1 MTINDG
7 TLASIGGATPVTVG
21 SVTANNG
28 GILGST
34 STPGIIDTADLNLQA
49 GSTFD
54 EPINGPTP
62 GIGYSQ
68 VVSSGPV
75 MLTGSTLNVTLG
87 YTPAF
92 GASYDIL
99 QNTSGSPVIGTFNDL
114 PEGASITVR
123 SYKFF
128 ITYHGGTSG
137 DDVVLNTVQPS
148 PTTITSVS
156 GIDSFATL
164 HTFSGGTNGLYLY
177 GGIIEDA
184 AGDLFGTTRKGGT
197 YDDGTVFE
205 LPAGSYGTPKVLATF
220 STANGIGPVSALV
233 MDAQGNLFGTTSED
247 TSTGAT
253 ITGYGSVFPEGP
265 GNERIYIQPLA
276 TFNDPD
282 GSPPLGSL
290 ILDSSGDLFGH
301 FAWWGQRSRIVFELT
316 KGSTG
321 YGAVALS
328 SSSVSMA
335 ADRCSPFANLVMR
348 IEGRSLRHCLAGWCE
363 GEWRCL

>member
-1 MTINDG
+1 M
-7 TLASIGGATPVTVG
+7 
-21 SVTANNG
+21 TANNG
-28 GILGST
+28 GILGSI

-156 GIDSFATL
+156 GIDSLPHSTL
-164 HTFSGGTNGLYLY
+164 S
-177 GGIIEDA
+177 
-184 AGDLFGTTRKGGT
+184 
-197 YDDGTVFE
+197 
-205 LPAGSYGTPKVLATF
+205 
-220 STANGIGPVSALV
+220 
-233 MDAQGNLFGTTSED
+233 
-247 TSTGAT
+247 
-253 ITGYGSVFPEGP
+253 PEG
-265 GNERIYIQPLA
+265 
-276 TFNDPD
+276 
-282 GSPPLGSL
+282 
-290 ILDSSGDLFGH
+290 
-301 FAWWGQRSRIVFELT
+301 LT
-316 KGSTG
+316 GCT
-321 YGAVALS
+321 
-328 SSSVSMA
+328 SMA
-335 ADRCSPFANLVMR
+335 ALLKMRRETSLEPPGREGPMTMAPCSNCPPARTARPRSSQPSAPRMGSGLLV
-348 IEGRSLRHCLAGWCE
+348 HW
-363 GEWRCL
+363 